1 MVFPIMLEE
10 HTFGGEDLT
19 ASFVGIGVNV
29 FAVDRVTVEMDGFD
43 VALESHAFP
52 EGLSASFVSGAT
64 KFVLFFVHGNMSS
77 QLIGSHEGLPTV

>member
-1 MVFPIMLEE
+1 MVLPIVLEE

-19 ASFVGIGVNV
+19 ASFVGVRVNV
-29 FAVDRVTVEMDGFD
+29 FAVDRVTVEMYGFD

-52 EGLSASFVSGAT
+52 EGLGASFVSGAT

-77 QLIGSHEGLPTV
+77 QLIGSHKGLATV